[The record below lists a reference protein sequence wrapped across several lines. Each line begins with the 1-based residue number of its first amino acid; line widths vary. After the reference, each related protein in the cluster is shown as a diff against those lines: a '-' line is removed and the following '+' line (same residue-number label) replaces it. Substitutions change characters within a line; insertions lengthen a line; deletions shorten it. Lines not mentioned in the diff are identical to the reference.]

1 MSSPTSFIFF
11 FCCIHTN
18 SEKNLISA
26 AFARCAITVFAT
38 SLNHQ
43 DEHLVLVLTNL
54 PSREALNVLPNH
66 LPSPEFITNIR
77 KITRGKCK
85 QQRTV

>member
-1 MSSPTSFIFF
+1 MFSPTSFFIFF
-11 FCCIHTN
+11 LYPHY

-26 AFARCAITVFAT
+26 AFARCAISVFAT
-38 SLNHQ
+38 SLKRG
-43 DEHLVLVLTNL
+43 DEHLVLVLTSL